1 MQNQSVI
8 YPRILGPRAPPRTRQ
23 KIQTLTKKGTYI
35 VMVVALLGKYLRLVP
50 VHVLDG
56 HVRLQ
61 VPRRTHGETP
71 DVENGMPN
79 GLEKRVW

>member
-1 MQNQSVI
+1 
-8 YPRILGPRAPPRTRQ
+8 
-23 KIQTLTKKGTYI
+23 
-35 VMVVALLGKYLRLVP
+35 MVVALLGKYLRLVP